1 MCIKINGDRMGCV
14 HYIYIYIIYIYYIIY
29 NIYICIYVYIY
40 VYMYVYIYIFDH
52 EWTRDIWDYLRH
64 LRIEDKPLKWQC
76 FNRENRENDDELVD
90 LVYTKQKCWALSP
103 QMAGHSCPRL
113 FQLATAQDFCRSST
127 LSGNVFYTSTQ
138 TSQSGSSNCLGE
150 TAYIQNHGLPTGK
163 LT

>member
-1 MCIKINGDRMGCV
+1 MCTLHI
-14 HYIYIYIIYIYYIIY
+14 
-29 NIYICIYVYIY
+29 
-40 VYMYVYIYIFDH
+40 YIYIFDH
-52 EWTRDIWDYLRH
+52 ESTRDIWDHLRH
-64 LRIEDKPLKWQC
+64 LRIEDKPLKWQF

-113 FQLATAQDFCRSST
+113 FQLATAKDFCRFST

-138 TSQSGSSNCLGE
+138 TSQTGSSNCSGE
-150 TAYIQNHGLPTGK
+150 TAYIQNLGLPTGK